1 MAKQATEKENKN
13 IALATTVNAVARYVH
28 ISPRKTRLVADL
40 IRGRRVGEAIIYL
53 RNLNKRTAAPVL
65 KVLLSAVANAEHNF
79 KLNKELL
86 KISAITI
93 DKGPVT
99 KRYKPRAYGRAS
111 QIRRPTSHIAV
122 TLTEVGQAPARRK
135 GFAFP
140 VIARRAKKEKVEAEE
155 GQSKEQRKAAAE
167 DQPKGARPKRGF
179 FGVRKS
185 VLTRK
190 GGEK

>member
-93 DKGPVT
+93 DKCSVT
-99 KRYKPRAYGRAS
+99 TRYK
-111 QIRRPTSHIAV
+111 
-122 TLTEVGQAPARRK
+122 
-135 GFAFP
+135 
-140 VIARRAKKEKVEAEE
+140 
-155 GQSKEQRKAAAE
+155 
-167 DQPKGARPKRGF
+167 
-179 FGVRKS
+179 
-185 VLTRK
+185 
-190 GGEK
+190 